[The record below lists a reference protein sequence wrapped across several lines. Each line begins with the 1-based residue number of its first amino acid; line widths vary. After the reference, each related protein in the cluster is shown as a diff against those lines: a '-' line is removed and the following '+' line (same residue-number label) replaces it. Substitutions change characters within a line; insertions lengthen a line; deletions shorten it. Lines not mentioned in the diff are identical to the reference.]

1 MPLRSPFE
9 ENHLKAFSKSFDQS
23 LLIHIDRQ
31 QSLDKR
37 IKRALSI
44 ANNISFYRYR
54 INFELTK
61 SSE

>member
-1 MPLRSPFE
+1 M
-9 ENHLKAFSKSFDQS
+9 ENQKSRGIIIALDE
-23 LLIHIDRQ
+23 
-31 QSLDKR
+31 DKR

-44 ANNISFYRYR
+44 TNNISFYRYR

>member
-1 MPLRSPFE
+1 M
-9 ENHLKAFSKSFDQS
+9 ENQKSRGIIIALDE
-23 LLIHIDRQ
+23 
-31 QSLDKR
+31 DKR

-61 SSE
+61 SNE